1 MTPLEGVDLLALAQ
15 YGERRG
21 TRILSDTAEARLV
34 LFSLQSG
41 QKVSGRGEPR
51 VHLLALGGDG
61 ELWAGDRRTQ
71 ATAGTLIACDAG
83 TPHGAQAGDGRFLVL
98 GIITPGPTAA

>member
-21 TRILSDTAEARLV
+21 TRILTDTLEARLV

-41 QKVSGRGEPR
+41 QKVSGREEQR
-51 VHLLALGGDG
+51 VHLLALDG
-61 ELWAGDRRTQ
+61 EGEL
-71 ATAGTLIACDAG
+71 
-83 TPHGAQAGDGRFLVL
+83 
-98 GIITPGPTAA
+98 

>member
-1 MTPLEGVDLLALAQ
+1 MTPLDGVDLFALAQ

-51 VHLLALGGDG
+51 VHLLALDGEG
-61 ELWAGDRRTQ
+61 ELWAGDHRIQ
-71 ATAGTLIACDAG
+71 AKAGTLIACDAG

-98 GIITPGPTAA
+98 GIITPGPDAA

>member
-1 MTPLEGVDLLALAQ
+1 MTPLEGVDLFALAQ

-21 TRILSDTAEARLV
+21 TRILADAAEARLV
-34 LFSLQSG
+34 LFSLKTG

-51 VHLLALGGDG
+51 VHLLALDGEG
-61 ELWAGDRRTQ
+61 ELWAGDERVP

-98 GIITPGPTAA
+98 GIITPGPAAS

>member
-1 MTPLEGVDLLALAQ
+1 MTPLEGVDLFALAQ

-34 LFSLQSG
+34 LFSLQAG

-51 VHLLALGGDG
+51 VHLLALDGEG
-61 ELWAGDRRTQ
+61 ELWAGDERVP

-98 GIITPGPTAA
+98 GIITPGPAAS

>member
-1 MTPLEGVDLLALAQ
+1 VTPLEGVDLLGLAR

-34 LFSLQSG
+34 LFSLQTG

-51 VHLLALGGDG
+51 VHLLALDGAG
-61 ELWAGDRRTQ
+61 ELWAGDERVP
-71 ATAGTLIACDAG
+71 AAAGTLIACDAG
-83 TPHGAQAGDGRFLVL
+83 TPHGAQAGDGHFLVL
-98 GIITPGPTAA
+98 GIITPRPAAT